1 MSLIKNIKFA
11 ERVGLQLRLETFNT
25 FNHGNPSGIDT
36 NFGDS
41 AFGQVTAWHDP
52 RNVQLGA
59 KFNF

>member
-11 ERVGLQLRLETFNT
+11 ERAGLQLRLETFNT

-36 NFGDS
+36 TVGDS
-41 AFGQVTAWHDP
+41 TFGAVTGWHDP

-59 KFNF
+59 KVNF